1 MTKPEQTSDA
11 DRTWKSLVAAART
24 APSEPMT
31 AVDADQV
38 VRNALGARCAR
49 PQPLVRSEASLVSWA
64 ALFAVA
70 ASLLLTVVCW
80 SDVTAA
86 WSPEP
91 AIFDLPVELEP
102 LQ

>member
-1 MTKPEQTSDA
+1 MTKPEQTNDA
-11 DRTWKSLVAAART
+11 DRTWKTLVGAART
-24 APSEPMT
+24 APSEELRPL
-31 AVDADQV
+31 DAEQMA
-38 VRNALGARCAR
+38 RTALGARCAR
-49 PQPLVRSEASLVSWA
+49 PQPLMRSEESLVSWA